1 MSLDLIQA
9 TYYADLLHQFAF
21 SEIQIGTNP
30 KVSKR
35 FRLQNR
41 LKINM

>member
-9 TYYADLLHQFAF
+9 TYCVDLLHQFAF

-30 KVSKR
+30 KISKR
-35 FRLQNR
+35 FTFQNR